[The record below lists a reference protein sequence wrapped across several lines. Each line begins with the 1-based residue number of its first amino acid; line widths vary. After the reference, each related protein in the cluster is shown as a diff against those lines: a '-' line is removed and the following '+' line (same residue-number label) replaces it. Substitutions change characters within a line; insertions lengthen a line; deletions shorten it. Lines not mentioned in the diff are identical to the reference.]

1 MNLDGKVALITGAAS
16 GIGHGIAKRYLEADG
31 RVVIADL
38 NADAATRCQ
47 RAGSSK
53 VSDRHRHGRI
63 KRRPGQYQRGAR
75 DQSVSTIDILISNT
89 TYNCY
94 LEADG
99 RVVIADVNADAANAA
114 AKELASEKSALGV
127 GMDVSKEDQV
137 NAGVERGVKAFGT
150 IDILVSNAGINDT
163 IE

>member
-16 GIGHGIAKRYLEADG
+16 GIGHGIAKR
-31 RVVIADL
+31 
-38 NADAATRCQ
+38 
-47 RAGSSK
+47 
-53 VSDRHRHGRI
+53 
-63 KRRPGQYQRGAR
+63 
-75 DQSVSTIDILISNT
+75 
-89 TYNCY
+89 Y

-150 IDILVSNAGINDT
+150 IDILVSNAGIQ
-163 IE
+163 IVHPMCAPMSSAQASF